1 MNITDDEILN
11 IEFYHDNKKNLELI
25 EKIDFFYLKKKSLL

>member
-11 IEFYHDNKKNLELI
+11 IEFFHDNKKNLELL
-25 EKIDFFYLKKKSLL
+25 EKINIYK